1 MASVNGCNNFPIR
14 VVSRQMVK
22 ASDPSIKTHI
32 LAVSNLDLV
41 PQSLPIAM
49 VCIYSR
55 APTAGGV
62 NDVTASFEAGLPSLL
77 NHYFPLAGRIVTN
90 PSSGLPEIH
99 CNNHGAELVVG
110 EAGVSLA
117 SLDYD
122 AMNVSL
128 RKVLLPCGGQD
139 VALSVQLVSFA
150 CGGFTVAWRSN
161 HLVVD
166 GTALTSLVGAWSELA
181 RSGGTLAAGARPNHD
196 RSVFRPRATP
206 AYSASLDKAFT
217 PLDARWQVNVLT
229 TSESFVQRFYYIDAS
244 DIARLRDL
252 ASRDGGE
259 RVTRVQ
265 ALSAYL
271 WKALAGVVGAADARC
286 RMGWWVNGRPRLTA
300 PELRDATRNYVG
312 NLITLVEREVSVQ
325 EVQRMPLPEVA
336 AMARE
341 AIAAPAYEEHF
352 QELVDWVELH
362 KTRRYMKTT
371 NLGLGSPTLVL
382 SPITS
387 FPVDTDFGFGSAV
400 IALPVTM
407 PAARMCTGFVQ
418 TLAKP
423 GSDGSWIAAAVLWP
437 RLAAAL
443 EADEPR
449 IFRPLTAEYL
459 GLFAPQLK
467 RGRL

>member
-1 MASVNGCNNFPIR
+1 MGSDNGCNKFPIQ
-14 VVSRQMVK
+14 VVSRHMVK
-22 ASDPSIKTHI
+22 ASDPSIKPHI
-32 LAVSNLDLV
+32 LAISNLDLV

-49 VCIYSR
+49 VCIYRRS
-55 APTAGGV
+55 PTAGGI
-62 NDVTASFEAGLPSLL
+62 NAVTASFEAGLPSLL
-77 NHYFPLAGRIVTN
+77 NYYFPLAGRIATN

-110 EAGVSLA
+110 EAGVALA
-117 SLDYD
+117 SLDYGALD
-122 AMNVSL
+122 VSL

-139 VALSVQLVSFA
+139 VALSVQVVSFA
-150 CGGFTVAWRSN
+150 CGGFTVAWRTN

-166 GTALTSLVGAWSELA
+166 GTALVSLVGAWSELA
-181 RSGGTLAAGARPNHD
+181 RSGTLSAGARPNHD
-196 RSVFRPRATP
+196 RTVFRPRATP
-206 AYSASLDKAFT
+206 AYAASLDKAFT
-217 PLDARWQVNVLT
+217 PLDPRLQVNVLT

-244 DIARLRDL
+244 DIARLREL
-252 ASRDGGE
+252 PSRDGGE

-271 WKALAGVVGAADARC
+271 WKALAGVVGTADPRC
-286 RMGWWVNGRPRLTA
+286 RMGWWVNGRPRLAA
-300 PELRDATRNYVG
+300 PELRAATRNYVG

-325 EVQRMPLPEVA
+325 EVQRMPLPDIA

-341 AIAAPAYEEHF
+341 TIAAPAYEEHF

-362 KTRRYMKTT
+362 NTRRYMKTM

-382 SPITS
+382 SSMTS

-407 PAARMCTGFVQ
+407 PASRMCTGFVQ

-423 GSDGSWIAAAVLWP
+423 GGDGSWIAVAVLWP

>member
-1 MASVNGCNNFPIR
+1 
-14 VVSRQMVK
+14 MVK
-22 ASDPSIKTHI
+22 ASDPSIKQHI

-41 PQSLPIAM
+41 PQSMPIAT
-49 VCIYSR
+49 VCIYSC
-55 APTAGGV
+55 APAPGI
-62 NDVTASFEAGLPSLL
+62 NAIIASFEAGLPSLL
-77 NHYFPLAGRIVTN
+77 NHYFPLAGRIATN

-110 EAGVSLA
+110 EAGVALA
-117 SLDYD
+117 SLDYG

-139 VALSVQLVSFA
+139 VALSVQVVSFA
-150 CGGFTVAWRSN
+150 CGGFTVAWRTN
-161 HLVVD
+161 HLVMD
-166 GTALTSLVGAWSELA
+166 GTALCSLVGAWSELVQ
-181 RSGGTLAAGARPNHD
+181 SGALAAGARPNHD

-217 PLDARWQVNVLT
+217 PLDPRRQVNVLT
-229 TSESFVQRFYYIDAS
+229 TSDSFVQRFYYIDAS
-244 DIARLRDL
+244 DIARLREL

-271 WKALAGVVGAADARC
+271 WKALAGVVGAADAHC

-300 PELRDATRNYVG
+300 PELPDATRNYVG

-325 EVQRMPLPEVA
+325 EVQRMPLPDVA
-336 AMARE
+336 AMVRE
-341 AIAAPAYEEHF
+341 TIAAPAYEEHF

-362 KTRRYMKTT
+362 KARRYMETT

-382 SPITS
+382 SPVTS
-387 FPVDTDFGFGSAV
+387 LLVDTDFGFGSAV
-400 IALPVTM
+400 IALPVSM
-407 PAARMCTGFVQ
+407 PEARMCTGFVQ

-423 GSDGSWIAAAVLWP
+423 DGDGSWVAATVLWP

-459 GLFAPQLK
+459 GLFAPQLQ